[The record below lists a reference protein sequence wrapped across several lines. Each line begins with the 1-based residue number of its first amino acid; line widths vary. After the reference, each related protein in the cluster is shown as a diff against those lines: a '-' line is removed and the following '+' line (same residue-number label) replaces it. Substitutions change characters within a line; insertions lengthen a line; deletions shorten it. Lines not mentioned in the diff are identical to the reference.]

1 MEPLQMNE
9 QRLAPPYDPLVHQQ
23 EVAFTKLVDGLTADG
38 GPDAPPV
45 SHQRL
50 LDLVVQHWRNG
61 QLPGP
66 QAGNLSLELVLL
78 PTMRKSDQKPVVLL
92 QLGSLSVVITPQ
104 EALTYASLFHRAAE
118 IAVTDTYLHQC
129 FRERMGEAGD
139 VLSREVMTELN
150 EFRRLHYGVHWRQIP
165 DITG

>member
-104 EALTYASLFHRAAE
+104 EALTYASLFH
-118 IAVTDTYLHQC
+118 QC